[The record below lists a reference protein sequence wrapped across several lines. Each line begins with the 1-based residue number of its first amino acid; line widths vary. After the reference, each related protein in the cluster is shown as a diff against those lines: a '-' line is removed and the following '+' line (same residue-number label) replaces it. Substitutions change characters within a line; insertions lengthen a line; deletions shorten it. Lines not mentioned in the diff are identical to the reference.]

1 MPFKGLV
8 VAQPLLRGFADSITR
23 GDSVIYTNLG
33 NKFYYLGPINTLNN
47 PNHSPDTLY
56 DPDKH
61 KDSMIM
67 DDIIKDNEDGSNV
80 NYIKRVIKKVSKIKN
95 IILDRPFGTGIGE
108 DGSDAEVEAN
118 VSDLTLEGRYGN
130 SIQFGSNFINPY
142 TIIRNNNS
150 DNNKGSALGM
160 LSFGTMIDFF
170 PSTDRDEEGNPIPY
184 QLSVNKVVKE
194 NGYIG
199 FPINAGNDAIDGE
212 NEFQINYGTPQA
224 TPEEQREFDQIIMFS
239 DRITFDAQENDFTVS
254 AKRNINFGAGKNF
267 TITNKGF
274 SVIESQNI
282 YIGKEAKNKLQ
293 PMVLGDE
300 LRVLLLEIMNIL
312 QESRALV
319 QGVPIPLVKQ
329 DTTPMADRIQAVIN
343 QLQPREV
350 DNDTNL
356 PKPNN
361 TKFLSQYHYIEQNYR
376 S

>member
-1 MPFKGLV
+1 
-8 VAQPLLRGFADSITR
+8 
-23 GDSVIYTNLG
+23 
-33 NKFYYLGPINTLNN
+33 
-47 PNHSPDTLY
+47 
-56 DPDKH
+56 
-61 KDSMIM
+61 M

-254 AKRNINFGAGKNF
+254 AKRNINFFASF
-267 TITNKGF
+267 
-274 SVIESQNI
+274 
-282 YIGKEAKNKLQ
+282 
-293 PMVLGDE
+293 
-300 LRVLLLEIMNIL
+300 
-312 QESRALV
+312 
-319 QGVPIPLVKQ
+319 PI
-329 DTTPMADRIQAVIN
+329 
-343 QLQPREV
+343 
-350 DNDTNL
+350 
-356 PKPNN
+356 
-361 TKFLSQYHYIEQNYR
+361 
-376 S
+376 